1 MRKKTNE
8 IATHT
13 DNKELSSHPIKT
25 HVRRRENKQVLQII
39 IISELTFPKQS
50 TQHTRYTQSPKVWT
64 NTTHNA
70 PPRFSRSPSAGSNKM

>member
-39 IISELTFPKQS
+39 IISELTFPKHRVHS
-50 TQHTRYTQSPKVWT
+50 THD
-64 NTTHNA
+64 THNLPKFGQTQPTT
-70 PPRFSRSPSAGSNKM
+70 PPKIPKIPICREQ